1 MRRLRASLIRV
12 SRASRSASALARAWA
27 SAARRCSTASNLG
40 TRLFLSGSC
49 RRLGSGIALGLSG
62 KSRAR
67 FVQTAPC
74 ILGVGGKRLL
84 ALDVGGDLG
93 ESARNLFAIASELLL
108 LLGQPFVLDAQPL
121 QGGGPFGFVLAPLGQ
136 HRGSVRL
143 PARGI
148 RSMLRR
154 LCHPAGGILRLARH
168 LFDTGARRHP
178 ADEEQ
183 RCFRLADSL
192 RETPV
197 ALGMARLALEIAQ
210 LRLQGADH
218 VLKALQILSPP
229 P

>member
-1 MRRLRASLIRV
+1 MFKPCAPAPCLIDPRAEGLALRLGPGAGLGERGE
-12 SRASRSASALARAWA
+12 ALLDRLD
-27 SAARRCSTASNLG
+27 LG

-49 RRLGSGIALGLSG
+49 RRLGIGIALGLSG

-74 ILGVGGKRLL
+74 ILGVDSQRLL

-93 ESARNLFAIASELLL
+93 ESARNLLAIASELLL

-136 HRGSVRL
+136 HRGIIRL

-148 RSMLRR
+148 GGGLGR

-168 LFDTGARRHP
+168 LLDTGRAPPSSGRGAALPRSRR
-178 ADEEQ
+178 
-183 RCFRLADSL
+183 
-192 RETPV
+192 
-197 ALGMARLALEIAQ
+197 
-210 LRLQGADH
+210 
-218 VLKALQILSPP
+218 ILSERRR
-229 P
+229 